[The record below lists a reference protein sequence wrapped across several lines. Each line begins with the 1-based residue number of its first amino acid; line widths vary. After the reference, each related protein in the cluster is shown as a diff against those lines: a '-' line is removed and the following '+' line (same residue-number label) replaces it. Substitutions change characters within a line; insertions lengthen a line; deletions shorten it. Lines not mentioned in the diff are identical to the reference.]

1 MYKKLVAV
9 FMVLIMGLSF
19 LAGLAE
25 APAEDPVLAT
35 VDGKEIIKSQVDA
48 EIVQMLNN
56 QFIDDETQYATVLQ
70 FMVNRELIT
79 KKIADLGFDQF
90 TKDEEDAFLS
100 EAQQQLDKA
109 VETYA
114 DYYQSADSEK
124 AREDAVQQAR
134 DTFTAQGVTVELIAQ
149 DVKNRAGLDRLNE
162 YLLGGYEP
170 SEEEVQSVFQE
181 VGGIYKQQYEND
193 IAQYEYMTQ
202 YGGQNI
208 WFTPEGYR
216 SVVHILLM
224 ADDALLE
231 NYKALNAA
239 FEEQQQHQ
247 DSVPVEN
254 GTEPALQPTEEKKE
268 VTQQM
273 LDEARQAVLDSKKAD
288 IDQIYERLNRGESFV
303 DLIKEYG
310 EDPGMTVPSNLEEGY
325 PVHAQSILYD
335 PAFTAA
341 AFSEKMQKVGD
352 VSDPAVSTFGI
363 HILHYLRDLPSG
375 LELTDAIRQEIEDY
389 LTAKKQNEVFQQA
402 LTAWAQQEQIVYFQ
416 EAIDAAT
423 AQAQQRLNPQE
434 NPEEQPLEAA
444 PTEGEGQTP

>member
-216 SVVHILLM
+216 SVVHILLQ

-231 NYKALNAA
+231 NYQALNAA

-288 IDQIYERLNRGESFV
+288 IDQIYERLNRGESFL

-352 VSDPAVSTFGI
+352 VSDPAAG
-363 HILHYLRDLPSG
+363 LP
-375 LELTDAIRQEIEDY
+375 
-389 LTAKKQNEVFQQA
+389 
-402 LTAWAQQEQIVYFQ
+402 
-416 EAIDAAT
+416 
-423 AQAQQRLNPQE
+423 
-434 NPEEQPLEAA
+434 AA
-444 PTEGEGQTP
+444 PGKA

>member
-134 DTFTAQGVTVELIAQ
+134 DIFTAQGVTVELIAQ

-216 SVVHILLM
+216 SVVHILLQ

-254 GTEPALQPTEEKKE
+254 GTEPALQPAEEKKE

>member
-1 MYKKLVAV
+1 MYKKLIAV
-9 FMVLIMGLSF
+9 FMVLIMGLSA
-19 LAGLAE
+19 LSSLAE

-35 VDGKEIIKSQVDA
+35 VNGKEITKSQVDA

-56 QFIDDETQYATVLQ
+56 QFVDDETQYATVLQ

-90 TKDEEDAFLS
+90 TREEEDAFLS

-109 VETYA
+109 IETYA

-124 AREDAVQQAR
+124 AREDAVAQAR
-134 DTFTAQGVTVELIAQ
+134 DSFAAQGVTVELIAQ

-170 SEEEVQSVFQE
+170 SLEEVQSVFQE
-181 VGGIYKQQYEND
+181 VGGMYKQQFEND

-202 YGGQNI
+202 YGGQNS

-216 SVVHILLM
+216 SVVHILLK

-254 GTEPALQPTEEKKE
+254 GAEATEQPAEEKKE

-288 IDQIYERLNRGESFV
+288 IDQIYERLNRGESFI

-310 EDPGMTVPSNLEEGY
+310 EDPGMTVLSNLEEGY
-325 PVHAQSILYD
+325 AVHAQSILYD

-402 LTAWAQQEQIVYFQ
+402 LTTWAQQEQIVYFQ

-423 AQAQQRLNPQE
+423 AQAQQRINPQE

>member
-1 MYKKLVAV
+1 MYKKLIAV

-254 GTEPALQPTEEKKE
+254 GTEPALQPAEEKKE

>member
-1 MYKKLVAV
+1 MYKKLIAV

-134 DTFTAQGVTVELIAQ
+134 DIFTAQGVTVELIAQ

-216 SVVHILLM
+216 SVVHILLQ

-254 GTEPALQPTEEKKE
+254 GTEPALQPAEEKKE

>member
-1 MYKKLVAV
+1 MYKKLIAV
-9 FMVLIMGLSF
+9 FMVLIMGLSA
-19 LAGLAE
+19 LSSLAE

-35 VDGKEIIKSQVDA
+35 VNGKEITKSQVDA

-56 QFIDDETQYATVLQ
+56 QFVDDETQYATVLQ

-90 TKDEEDAFLS
+90 TKEEEDAFLS

-109 VETYA
+109 IETYA

-124 AREDAVQQAR
+124 AREDAVAQAR
-134 DTFTAQGVTVELIAQ
+134 DSFAAQGVTVELIAQ

-170 SEEEVQSVFQE
+170 SLEEVQSVFQE
-181 VGGIYKQQYEND
+181 VGGMYKQQFEND

-202 YGGQNI
+202 YGGQNS

-216 SVVHILLM
+216 SVVHILLK

-254 GTEPALQPTEEKKE
+254 GAEATEQPAEEKKE

-288 IDQIYERLNRGESFV
+288 IDQIYERLNRGESFI

-325 PVHAQSILYD
+325 AVHAQSILYD

-352 VSDPAVSTFGI
+352 VSGPAVSTFGI

-402 LTAWAQQEQIVYFQ
+402 LTTWAQQEQIVYFQ

-423 AQAQQRLNPQE
+423 AQAQQRINPQE

>member
-1 MYKKLVAV
+1 MYKKLIAV

-134 DTFTAQGVTVELIAQ
+134 DIFTAQGVTVELIAQ

-216 SVVHILLM
+216 SVVHILLQ

-254 GTEPALQPTEEKKE
+254 GTEPAEQPAEEKKE

>member
-1 MYKKLVAV
+1 MYKKLIAV

-254 GTEPALQPTEEKKE
+254 GTEPAEQPAEEKKE

>member
-216 SVVHILLM
+216 SVVHILLQ

-254 GTEPALQPTEEKKE
+254 GTEPAEQPAEEKKE

>member
-1 MYKKLVAV
+1 MYKKLIAV

-124 AREDAVQQAR
+124 AREDAVQQAQ

-216 SVVHILLM
+216 SVVHILLQ

>member
-216 SVVHILLM
+216 SVVHILLK

-231 NYKALNAA
+231 NYQALNAA

-254 GTEPALQPTEEKKE
+254 GTEPALQPAEEKKE

>member
-1 MYKKLVAV
+1 MYKKLIAV
-9 FMVLIMGLSF
+9 FMVLIMGLSA
-19 LAGLAE
+19 LSSLAE
-25 APAEDPVLAT
+25 APAEDPVLAA
-35 VDGKEIIKSQVDA
+35 VNGKETTKSQVDA

-56 QFIDDETQYATVLQ
+56 QFVDDETQYATVLQ

-90 TKDEEDAFLS
+90 TKEEEDAFLS

-109 VETYA
+109 IETYA

-124 AREDAVQQAR
+124 AREDAVAQAR
-134 DTFTAQGVTVELIAQ
+134 DSFAAQGVTVELIAQ

-170 SEEEVQSVFQE
+170 SLEEVQSVFQE
-181 VGGIYKQQYEND
+181 VGGMYKQQFEND

-202 YGGQNI
+202 YGGQNS

-216 SVVHILLM
+216 SVVHILLK

-254 GTEPALQPTEEKKE
+254 GAEATEQPAEEKKE

-288 IDQIYERLNRGESFV
+288 IDQIYERLNRGESFI

-325 PVHAQSILYD
+325 AVHAQSILYD

-402 LTAWAQQEQIVYFQ
+402 LTTWAQQEQIVYFQ

-423 AQAQQRLNPQE
+423 AQAQQRINPQE

>member
-1 MYKKLVAV
+1 MYKKLIAV
-9 FMVLIMGLSF
+9 FMVLIMGLSA
-19 LAGLAE
+19 LSSLAE

-35 VDGKEIIKSQVDA
+35 VNGKEITKSQVDA

-56 QFIDDETQYATVLQ
+56 QFVDDETQYATVLQ

-90 TKDEEDAFLS
+90 TKEEEDAFLS

-109 VETYA
+109 IETYA

-124 AREDAVQQAR
+124 AREDAVAQAR
-134 DTFTAQGVTVELIAQ
+134 DSFAAQGVTVELIAQ

-170 SEEEVQSVFQE
+170 SLEEVQSVFQE
-181 VGGIYKQQYEND
+181 VGGMYKQQFEND

-202 YGGQNI
+202 YGGQNS

-216 SVVHILLM
+216 SVVHILLK

-254 GTEPALQPTEEKKE
+254 GAEATEQPAEEKKE

-288 IDQIYERLNRGESFV
+288 IDQIYERLNRGESFI

-325 PVHAQSILYD
+325 AVHAQSILYD

-402 LTAWAQQEQIVYFQ
+402 LTTWAQQEQIVYFQ

-423 AQAQQRLNPQE
+423 AQAQQRINPQE

>member
-124 AREDAVQQAR
+124 AREDAVQQAQ

>member
-1 MYKKLVAV
+1 MYKKLIAV

>member
-124 AREDAVQQAR
+124 AREDAVQQAQ

-254 GTEPALQPTEEKKE
+254 GTEPAEQPAEEKKE

>member
-1 MYKKLVAV
+1 MYKKLIAV
-9 FMVLIMGLSF
+9 FMVLIMGLSA
-19 LAGLAE
+19 LSSLAE

-35 VDGKEIIKSQVDA
+35 VNGKEITKSQVDA

-56 QFIDDETQYATVLQ
+56 QFVDDETQYATVLQ

-90 TKDEEDAFLS
+90 TKEEEDAFLS

-109 VETYA
+109 IETYA

-124 AREDAVQQAR
+124 AREDAVAQAR
-134 DTFTAQGVTVELIAQ
+134 DSFAAQGVTVELIAQ

-170 SEEEVQSVFQE
+170 SLEEVQSVFQE
-181 VGGIYKQQYEND
+181 VGGMYKQQFEND

-202 YGGQNI
+202 YGGQNS

-216 SVVHILLM
+216 SVVHILLK

-254 GTEPALQPTEEKKE
+254 GAEATEQPAEEKKE

-288 IDQIYERLNRGESFV
+288 IDQIYERLNRGESFI

-325 PVHAQSILYD
+325 AVHAQSILYD

-363 HILHYLRDLPSG
+363 HILHYLRDMPSG

-402 LTAWAQQEQIVYFQ
+402 LTTWAQQEQIVYFQ

-423 AQAQQRLNPQE
+423 AQAQQRINPQE

>member
-1 MYKKLVAV
+1 MYKKLIAV
-9 FMVLIMGLSF
+9 FMVLIMGLSA
-19 LAGLAE
+19 LSSLAE

-35 VDGKEIIKSQVDA
+35 VNGKEITKSQVDA

-56 QFIDDETQYATVLQ
+56 QFINDETQYATVLQ

-90 TKDEEDAFLS
+90 TKEEEDAFLN
-100 EAQQQLDKA
+100 EAQQQLDMA
-109 VETYA
+109 IETYA

-124 AREDAVQQAR
+124 AREDAVAQAR
-134 DTFTAQGVTVELIAQ
+134 DSFAAQGVTVELIAQ

-170 SEEEVQSVFQE
+170 SLEEVQSVFQE
-181 VGGIYKQQYEND
+181 VGGMYKQQYEND

-202 YGGQNI
+202 YGGQNS

-216 SVVHILLM
+216 GVVHILLK

-254 GTEPALQPTEEKKE
+254 GAEATEQPAEEKKE
-268 VTQQM
+268 VTLQM
-273 LDEARQAVLDSKKAD
+273 LDEARQAVLDSEKAD
-288 IDQIYERLNRGESFV
+288 IDQIYERLNRGESFI

-325 PVHAQSILYD
+325 AVHAQSILYD

-402 LTAWAQQEQIVYFQ
+402 LTTWAQQEQIVYFQ

-423 AQAQQRLNPQE
+423 AQAQQRINPQE
-434 NPEEQPLEAA
+434 NLEEQPLEAA